1 MSESDKGGPRSEAIA
16 GKVEIE
22 PRELRRI
29 LAHQFREEILGEVWS
44 RVRRTFTLGGFISI
58 SVVLGFAAFL
68 RGEIDSAATGAAT
81 TVARTEATQ
90 QVNLRE
96 DALRA
101 AARDAAR
108 AEIRDN
114 ATDVERVKV
123 ELRNALAGLIDKALR
138 EDPFRGQII
147 EIVRPQ
153 LAQIL
158 QDDEWRRPI
167 ERAVFQQQALDTS
180 RPVGAR
186 LFGFAAIVQE
196 RGGQAVALDILRTAT
211 ERLQGAGASPND
223 IVFLRQA
230 VATYAATLQPQPRAG
245 AFREHEGI
253 LDALFDIAPAAGP
266 EGSGFARLMR
276 EFDDPLAIAWLVRRI
291 RQSSGEQRGV
301 AIAAL
306 VSHSGQEARERV
318 DTLLCSGE
326 QELARAILQAYRSG
340 QAAMTGDETGERF
353 VRILNCSANYILAE
367 YLPAVDER
375 CLPGGDLL
383 SFWRLSEYPDRNLR
397 PEQQRRRNELVTS
410 VAGRLRNI
418 PDTCPPGLRGIA
430 GSTPSFRQPLH
441 WTALRQAPDDA
452 PSPLLPYVAL
462 LRAPE
467 GDDQPRWLSDLLR
480 ADGSLP
486 ALFADPSRHLVHIAV
501 LLDRLATAPVAWG
514 AAAAARDRL
523 TATLVDMVGASPYR
537 NQAERLLLAGMAGN
551 AGPSFCGA
559 TLRAFGAKPHAA
571 LQAPAAFARS
581 VRCALDPA
589 EAPDVAALLQVMRGL
604 AERAAIDR
612 EGPRR
617 LFDLVAEARAPMSGA
632 GASRRLADLFAWLI
646 ALPPAQAPDELLAE
660 ALGTLFTAADP
671 LPFASRVEA
680 SEQGL
685 RPMIEALA
693 GRPSI
698 QAQMRRI
705 LPYLAVD
712 FAAAVPVAPE
722 RAEWPEG
729 RSWTRLAVGDGQR
742 VHLPVGAEHAVL
754 IRLPAQAAGDAPPEA
769 RQLRRLAHGN
779 ESETLNPGQY
789 FLGARMARDAAAP
802 QLVPAP
808 VAAPDAT
815 TFERAHAA
823 LETDRT
829 WQGQIGREG
838 RAYYPF
844 PLLRGRS
851 YVVETFRLAR
861 DLDTLVEVFGPDRSP
876 LADDDDSGAE
886 LFASKLCFAAENDGM
901 HWVGVRN
908 YEGPPR
914 APLSFEFRVT
924 TVPTCP

>member
-158 QDDEWRRPI
+158 QDDDWRRPI

-604 AERAAIDR
+604 AERDVTADLATWTIRTLSTGNNFAAVQADAANDANVIRAYLGEHGFTTADLQPAGISVNQWTNNGVDQIQVR
-612 EGPRR
+612 QQFR
-617 LFDLVAEARAPMSGA
+617 LRTTKIADAKAAYAGQAVLLARGVALEDGGSSIAYSFTKLNDVKPAMIAEATKDARK
-632 GASRRLADLFAWLI
+632 
-646 ALPPAQAPDELLAE
+646 
-660 ALGTLFTAADP
+660 
-671 LPFASRVEA
+671 
-680 SEQGL
+680 
-685 RPMIEALA
+685 
-693 GRPSI
+693 
-698 QAQMRRI
+698 
-705 LPYLAVD
+705 
-712 FAAAVPVAPE
+712 
-722 RAEWPEG
+722 
-729 RSWTRLAVGDGQR
+729 
-742 VHLPVGAEHAVL
+742 GAEQFAK
-754 IRLPAQAAGDAPPEA
+754 
-769 RQLRRLAHGN
+769 
-779 ESETLNPGQY
+779 
-789 FLGARMARDAAAP
+789 
-802 QLVPAP
+802 
-808 VAAPDAT
+808 
-815 TFERAHAA
+815 
-823 LETDRT
+823 
-829 WQGQIGREG
+829 
-838 RAYYPF
+838 
-844 PLLRGRS
+844 
-851 YVVETFRLAR
+851 
-861 DLDTLVEVFGPDRSP
+861 
-876 LADDDDSGAE
+876 DSGASVGGIRS
-886 LFASKLCFAAENDGM
+886 ASQGYFSIQSRDGDS
-901 HWVGVRN
+901 GGPADASPEQKVRV
-908 YEGPPR
+908 
-914 APLSFEFRVT
+914 VT
-924 TVPTCP
+924 TVEFYLND